1 MKAIISDFDGTLFD
15 TAEANFLAY
24 QDSFRKNG
32 LTLTKEDYNRFFG
45 LRFDSLMNALN
56 VPYELHKKIKIDKA
70 EFYLE
75 RIRYNYVNPNINLL
89 RFIEN
94 EHNNGIKTAIAST
107 ASACNVKAILE
118 HFRKTHL
125 FDVVL
130 TGEDVE
136 HGKPDPD
143 VYLKALE
150 KLNVSAEDAIAFED
164 TPIGMLAAER
174 AKINCINIAIRNI

>member
-1 MKAIISDFDGTLFD
+1 
-15 TAEANFLAY
+15 
-24 QDSFRKNG
+24 
-32 LTLTKEDYNRFFG
+32 
-45 LRFDSLMNALN
+45 MNALN
-56 VPYELHKKIKIDKA
+56 VPYELHKKIIIDKA

-75 RIRYNYVNPNINLL
+75 RIKYNYVNPNINLL

-130 TGEDVE
+130 TGEDVK

-150 KLNVSAEDAIAFED
+150 KLNVSSK
-164 TPIGMLAAER
+164 L
-174 AKINCINIAIRNI
+174 